1 MRQRFLLALIAIFA
15 AWAARTSPCRAA
27 GDASAEVPT
36 TSMHHQVNFK
46 FMKDQA
52 AVNELDLDK
61 NQLKAM
67 TARIAKAR
75 KDCENF
81 LAANPG
87 LKEMDKA
94 KKIYQIFFQCNN
106 DYMKLLPPDDM
117 LAFNDRVWVIN
128 NEVLALT
135 NVKDYRYRGL
145 LERLGLDAAQT
156 KKMDE
161 LLAAQAKTLQA
172 IARKYPPGRDGGQAW
187 NYHTVEAC
195 FGARKAMW
203 QIFTPAQRTAWLD
216 ALKPQRPAPSH
227 QRGVAHCL
235 NPRVAN

>member
-1 MRQRFLLALIAIFA
+1 MARLLLLALSAPLLICTIDARLAGA
-15 AWAARTSPCRAA
+15 ADST
-27 GDASAEVPT
+27 AEVPT
-36 TSMHHQVNFK
+36 TPMHHQVNFK

-52 AVNELDLDK
+52 AVDEVDLDK
-61 NQLKAM
+61 NQRKAM

-75 KDCENF
+75 KDCDDF

-117 LAFNDRVWVIN
+117 TAFNDHVFVIN

-135 NVKDYRYRGL
+135 NVKSYKYRDL
-145 LERLGLDAAQT
+145 LGQLGLDAAQ
-156 KKMDE
+156 KQKMDQFF
-161 LLAAQAKTLQA
+161 AAHAKTLQA

-195 FGARKAMW
+195 FPARKAMW
-203 QIFTPAQRTAWLD
+203 QIMTSEQQKKWFEALLPPNRKKAQA
-216 ALKPQRPAPSH
+216 S
-227 QRGVAHCL
+227 
-235 NPRVAN
+235 